1 MRIAVYI
8 LLHALPVLFAC
19 TKPAP
24 AVPRSPGKTRAPVEI
39 VLQNARQVSDAW
51 LLTIAVK
58 PHEPLARGS
67 FYLRSAP
74 NNPQNVY
81 DRAAGAEFLLYFS
94 FPKASTGQNPVLDAE
109 TTIGGMSYRTSHEII
124 LAQREPATQ
133 PMQDHVGERN
143 IEELR

>member
-8 LLHALPVLFAC
+8 LLHALPVLFVC
-19 TKPAP
+19 TEPAP
-24 AVPRSPGKTRAPVEI
+24 VVPRSPGKTRAPLEI
-39 VLQNARQVSDAW
+39 VLQSARQVGDAW
-51 LLTIAVK
+51 LLTLAVK
-58 PHEPLARGS
+58 PHEPLARGTFS
-67 FYLRSAP
+67 LRTAP

-124 LAQREPATQ
+124 LAERDPVAQPTQ
-133 PMQDHVGERN
+133 NNNGERK